1 VKIVIVGVF
10 PPFRGGIANFY
21 ETLAERLSN
30 NHEVIAI
37 NFTTQYPNIFFPGK
51 SQFIESESST
61 EFEAD
66 RILSSV
72 NPLTWQGTA
81 NRIIEINPDLIIFK
95 YWMPFFAPSFGTI
108 IKKVKRNLNTK
119 ALVICDNIIP
129 HEGRPL
135 DKLLTKYFFNNIDYF
150 IVMSRSVEA
159 DLLSLYP
166 GADYLYTPHPLYDIF
181 GASIQKDT
189 AKISLGIRE
198 QKVLLYFGL
207 IRPYKGL
214 DLLINAAKLLIQ
226 KLDNYK
232 ILAIGDCY
240 ENPEPYSDLVKE
252 NGVSD
257 VFDLRM
263 EFVPNDKVNLY
274 FSAADVV
281 VLPYKSA
288 TQSGVVPIAYHF
300 NKPVVVTDVGGLSEI
315 VNDGKTGYV
324 VQPDAGS
331 IANGILQFY
340 NDYERVDFAD
350 QIESYK
356 QRFTWN
362 EFIHQLENIIS

>member
-1 VKIVIVGVF
+1 MKIVIVGVF

-37 NFTTQYPNIFFPGK
+37 NFTTQYPNILFPGK
-51 SQFIESESST
+51 SQYIESESST

-66 RILSSV
+66 RILSSI

-81 NRIIEINPDLIIFK
+81 KRIIEINPDLIIFK

-166 GADYLYTPHPLYDIF
+166 GTDYLYTPHPLYDIF
-181 GASIQKDT
+181 GVSTPKDT
-189 AKISLGIRE
+189 AKNSLGITE
-198 QKVLLYFGL
+198 KKVLLYFGL

-214 DLLINAAKLLIQ
+214 DLLINAAKLLNQ

-232 ILAIGDCY
+232 ILAVGDCY
-240 ENPEPYSDLVKE
+240 ENPEPYSDLVKK
-252 NGVSD
+252 NGVSN
-257 VFDLRM
+257 VIDLRM
-263 EFVPNDKVNLY
+263 EFIPNDKVNLY

-340 NDYERVDFAD
+340 NDYERVDFTD

-362 EFIHQLENIIS
+362 EFIHQLENIVS